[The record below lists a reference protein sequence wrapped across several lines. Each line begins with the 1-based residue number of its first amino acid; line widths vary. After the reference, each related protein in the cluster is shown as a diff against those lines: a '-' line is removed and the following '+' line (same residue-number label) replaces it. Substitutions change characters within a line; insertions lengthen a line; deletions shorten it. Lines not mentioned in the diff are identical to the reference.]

1 MIFDSEEGRPGID
14 GSLRE
19 KFFKRYNDIK
29 SDFRKNIGWEVIKTF
44 FQSQKLI
51 ISKNEK
57 TEQFERLRFLNHAPP
72 STYGISSSK
81 GSL

>member
-1 MIFDSEEGRPGID
+1 MIFDSDVSKPGID
-14 GSLRE
+14 GSLWE

-44 FQSQKLI
+44 FPSEKI
-51 ISKNEK
+51 SISKSNPD
-57 TEQFERLRFLNHAPP
+57 QFERLRFLNHAPP